1 MRNTPEISALM
12 NLIDDPDEV
21 VYASVSTKIISMGRE
36 IIPNLES
43 IWETADNYETVK
55 RVEYLIHRVNFQD
68 VLNELENWAENDEN
82 LVEGALIV
90 SRYFYPDLN
99 LAPFYK
105 DLEKLRRNIWL
116 ELNSY
121 LTPIEKITVFNGIFY
136 NYYKQSGVEIT
147 YDNYKPFLLNN
158 ALEMKKGNAY
168 SNGIIYLILCAML
181 DLPVQAINIP
191 RQFILGYFNNFNF
204 GQNHE
209 KIVFYIDPLG
219 GNLYSHKDIIN
230 YFNKLNVESKESY
243 FEPVQNKEI
252 IRILL
257 LELSKCFKEEKDF
270 YKYEDLV
277 SLAAALA

>member
-257 LELSKCFKEEKDF
+257 LELSKCFREEKDF
-270 YKYEDLV
+270 YKYEDLG

>member
-270 YKYEDLV
+270 YKYEDLG

>member
-270 YKYEDLV
+270 YKYEDLE

>member
-1 MRNTPEISALM
+1 MRNTPEIFALM

-68 VLNELENWAENDEN
+68 VFIELKSWSENDEN

-99 LAPFYK
+99 FAPFYK

-168 SNGIIYLILCAML
+168 SNGIIYLILCSLL

-191 RQFILGYFNNFNF
+191 RQFILGYFNNFNL

-230 YFNKLNVESKESY
+230 YFKKLNVESKEFY

-270 YKYEDLV
+270 YKYEDLE

>member
-99 LAPFYK
+99 LAPLYK

-270 YKYEDLV
+270 YKYEDLG